1 MAEQTSCSCGEKHQ
15 GHLCVLKSKGLTEQV
30 RHLSSAPTVSCFM
43 CGAEANS
50 ADNVCEPVAIG
61 KP

>member
-1 MAEQTSCSCGEKHQ
+1 MAEQKTCSCGEKHQ
-15 GHLCVLKSKGLTEQV
+15 GHLCVLKSMGLMEQV

-50 ADNVCEPVAIG
+50 ADNVCEPVPL
-61 KP
+61 KK